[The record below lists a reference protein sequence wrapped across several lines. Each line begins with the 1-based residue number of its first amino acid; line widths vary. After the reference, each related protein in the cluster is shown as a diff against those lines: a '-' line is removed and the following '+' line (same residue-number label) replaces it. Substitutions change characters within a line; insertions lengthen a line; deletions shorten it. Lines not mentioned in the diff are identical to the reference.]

1 MYTNVGCIRDFLKQD
16 LALEFCRNQNKHIS
30 ILTEIYI
37 NHDQIHYIRN
47 NWLDSFIFSPGD
59 NHTEELSVMLH
70 PGLKGVTEVD
80 TDPKRRFAF
89 FRLTRKLRARG
100 HFFEELKSYMENANK
115 ENKNKIILGDF
126 DCIMD
131 KTDSY
136 GGNKTQ
142 RIHTCCF
149 NFTLSKLIILDNGS
163 RIYEEWKTQ
172 IPLSSPTTIDSL
184 AQNPE

>member
-1 MYTNVGCIRDFLKQD
+1 
-16 LALEFCRNQNKHIS
+16 
-30 ILTEIYI
+30 
-37 NHDQIHYIRN
+37 
-47 NWLDSFIFSPGD
+47 
-59 NHTEELSVMLH
+59 
-70 PGLKGVTEVD
+70 
-80 TDPKRRFAF
+80 
-89 FRLTRKLRARG
+89 
-100 HFFEELKSYMENANK
+100 MENANK

-126 DCIMD
+126 DSIMD

-149 NFTLSKLIILDNGS
+149 SFALSKLIILDNGS

-172 IPLSSPTTIDSL
+172 IPLTSPTTIDSL